1 MCQNGIN
8 TGIVKGKVKET
19 LKCLY
24 IAEGKQPDALAV
36 HVMVKYWW
44 WAGLI
49 LLRDSTRYWWPGIGA
64 CLLAWHR

>member
-24 IAEGKQPDALAV
+24 I
-36 HVMVKYWW
+36 
-44 WAGLI
+44 
-49 LLRDSTRYWWPGIGA
+49 GINVTSYYV
-64 CLLAWHR
+64 LS